1 MGELFGSDEIDEVIR
16 DGMILELVERLLLIR
31 TN

>member
-16 DGMILELVERLLLIR
+16 DGMILELVERLLLIH